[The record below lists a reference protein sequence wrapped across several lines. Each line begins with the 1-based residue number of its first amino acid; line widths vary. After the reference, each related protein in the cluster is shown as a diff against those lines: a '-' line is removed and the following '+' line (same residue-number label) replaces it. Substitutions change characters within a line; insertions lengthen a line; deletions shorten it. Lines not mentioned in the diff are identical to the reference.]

1 MQVKIFL
8 IIITTSYV
16 YANNIQYKQ
25 FQNFMNVNKE
35 TVLNIQ
41 IQQHQFGKQYDT
53 TGKLYF
59 INDEKYVYDT
69 KNQRISYDNGSLE
82 TINKATKQVI
92 YDRDIDNSLS
102 IINLLSGRDNRI
114 EITETILDKLGNRIS
129 FFLNDWDLEGDIW
142 TVPRTGRPIKIKLV
156 LAVDEYM
163 ILNIDSLE
171 IYPNVEIPE
180 FEISGFEI
188 IDLRE

>member
-1 MQVKIFL
+1 MKIFIL
-8 IIITTSYV
+8 ILTINYV
-16 YANNIQYKQ
+16 VAEDIQYKQ
-25 FQNFMNVNKE
+25 FQRFMDKNKE
-35 TVLNIQ
+35 TILNIQ

-59 INDEKYVYDT
+59 INDDKYVYDT
-69 KNQRISYDNGSLE
+69 KNQRISYDSGMLE

-102 IINLLSGRDNRI
+102 IINLLSCKDKRI
-114 EITETILDKLGNRIS
+114 EITETILDKVGNRIS
-129 FFLNDWDLEGDIW
+129 FFLNDWDMEGDIW
-142 TVPRTGRPIKIKLV
+142 TVPSTGRPIKIKLV
-156 LAVDEYM
+156 LSNDEYI
-163 ILNIDSLE
+163 ILKIDSLNMYAN
-171 IYPNVEIPE
+171 IEIPE

>member
-1 MQVKIFL
+1 MN
-8 IIITTSYV
+8 
-16 YANNIQYKQ
+16 ANKQ
-25 FQNFMNVNKE
+25 S
-35 TVLNIQ
+35 VLNIQ

-53 TGKLYF
+53 NGKLYF
-59 INDEKYVYDT
+59 INDEKYIYDT
-69 KNQRISYDNGSLE
+69 KNQRISYDRGSLE

-114 EITETILDKLGNRIS
+114 EITNEILDKFGNRIS

-142 TVPRTGRPIKIKLV
+142 TVPSTGRPIKIKLV
-156 LAVDEYM
+156 LAVEEYM

-171 IYPNVEIPE
+171 IYPNFEIPE

>member
-1 MQVKIFL
+1 
-8 IIITTSYV
+8 
-16 YANNIQYKQ
+16 
-25 FQNFMNVNKE
+25 MNVNKE
-35 TVLNIQ
+35 SVLKIQ

-59 INDEKYVYDT
+59 INDEKYTYDT
-69 KNQRISYDNGSLE
+69 KNQRISYDRGNLE
-82 TINKATKQVI
+82 TINKAAKQVI

-102 IINLLSGRDNRI
+102 IINLLSGRNNRI
-114 EITETILDKLGNRIS
+114 EITNSIIDKLGNRIS

-142 TVPRTGRPIKIKLV
+142 TVPSTGRPIKIKLV
-156 LAVDEYM
+156 LAVEEYM
-163 ILNIDSLE
+163 ILNIDSFEMNL
-171 IYPNVEIPE
+171 NAEIPE

>member
-1 MQVKIFL
+1 MKIFL
-8 IIITTSYV
+8 IILTTSCV
-16 YANNIQYKQ
+16 YAKNIQYKQ
-25 FQNFMNVNKE
+25 FQNFMNANKE
-35 TVLNIQ
+35 IVLSIQ
-41 IQQHQFGKQYDT
+41 IQQHQFGKQYDS

-69 KNQRISYDNGSLE
+69 KNQRISYDSGSLE

-114 EITETILDKLGNRIS
+114 EITETILDKLGNKIS

-142 TVPRTGRPIKIKLV
+142 TVPSTGRPIKIKLV

-171 IYPNVEIPE
+171 IYPNVVIPE
-180 FEISGFEI
+180 IEISGFEI